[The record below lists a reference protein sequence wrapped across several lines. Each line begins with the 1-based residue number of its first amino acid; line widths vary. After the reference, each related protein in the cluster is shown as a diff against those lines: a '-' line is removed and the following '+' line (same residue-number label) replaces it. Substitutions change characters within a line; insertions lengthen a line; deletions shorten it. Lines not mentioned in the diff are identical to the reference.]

1 MAITKN
7 LSDEKHIWKKY
18 KKTKDT
24 EIRNHLVEKYLPTVK
39 YIAERLQAKL
49 PQTVELDDLI
59 SAGIFGLMQA
69 IDGFDYERGI
79 KFETYCANR
88 IRGSILDE
96 LRNLDWVPRLVRT
109 KAHKITNAYR
119 ELEIELGRAPG
130 DAELAERMG
139 MTLDEYDEMAR
150 EASAITLVSLSEKA
164 SQGDEDKALQKI
176 DMLENKQ
183 EANPSLNLEKREL
196 IELVTRGLSHKE
208 KLILVLYYYELL
220 TMREIGEIID
230 LSESRVCQIH
240 SKIII
245 RLKAQLDSMKNE
257 LLS

>member
-1 MAITKN
+1 LVSN
-7 LSDEKHIWKKY
+7 LKEDEKRLWKKY
-18 KKTKDT
+18 RKTKDAGL
-24 EIRNHLVEKYLPTVK
+24 RNFLIEKYLPNVK

-49 PQTVELDDLI
+49 PQTVEVDDLM
-59 SAGIFGLMQA
+59 SAGTFGLMQA
-69 IDGFDYERGI
+69 IEGFDYERGI

-119 ELEIELGRAPG
+119 DMEVLLGRAPS
-130 DAELAERMG
+130 DAELAERMELS
-139 MTLDEYDEMAR
+139 LDEYDDMCR

-164 SQGDEDKALQKI
+164 SHGDDDKILKKI
-176 DMLENKQ
+176 DVLENKQ
-183 EANPSLNLEKREL
+183 DADPSQDLEKREL
-196 IELVTRGLSHKE
+196 VELVTKGLSRKE
-208 KLILVLYYYELL
+208 RLILVLYYYERL

-240 SKIII
+240 SKIIM
-245 RLKAQLDSMKNE
+245 RLKSQLCSMKNE
-257 LLS
+257 LLA